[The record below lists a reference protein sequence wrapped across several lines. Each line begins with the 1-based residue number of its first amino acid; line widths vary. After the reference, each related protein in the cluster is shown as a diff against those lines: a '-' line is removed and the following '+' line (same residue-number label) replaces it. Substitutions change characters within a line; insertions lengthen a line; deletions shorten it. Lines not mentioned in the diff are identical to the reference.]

1 MSSLDNNK
9 NLSRRKFLGLVGGT
23 ALGAFIFEA
32 CGVPEQEFIIQAPV
46 DMPEDYVKGEDDWY
60 ATLSDTSSHGESL
73 IVRIMQGR
81 AKKIEGNPDF
91 PNTLGKHKTVS
102 ETELQSLYHPD
113 RISGPL
119 YRKTSSGNHRPISW
133 NEAKSII
140 NNSTT
145 SQSTKS
151 IITKPL
157 RGLNRGLVEKY
168 ALEKNMKHLTLAS
181 LRDNSMY
188 ESAKDV
194 FGTKD
199 LPYFDIKIR

>member
-1 MSSLDNNK
+1 MSPLEKNN

-32 CGVPEQEFIIQAPV
+32 CGVPEQEFVIQAPV

-60 ATLSDTSSHGESL
+60 ATLSDTSNHGESI

-91 PNTLGKHKTVS
+91 PNTLGKHRSVT
-102 ETELQSLYHPD
+102 ETEIQSMYHPD

-133 NEAKSII
+133 KEAKAILNDASSS
-140 NNSTT
+140 NG
-145 SQSTKS
+145 TKT

-157 RGLNRGLVEKY
+157 RGLNRGL
-168 ALEKNMKHLTLAS
+168 LEKS
-181 LRDNSMY
+181 
-188 ESAKDV
+188 
-194 FGTKD
+194 
-199 LPYFDIKIR
+199 